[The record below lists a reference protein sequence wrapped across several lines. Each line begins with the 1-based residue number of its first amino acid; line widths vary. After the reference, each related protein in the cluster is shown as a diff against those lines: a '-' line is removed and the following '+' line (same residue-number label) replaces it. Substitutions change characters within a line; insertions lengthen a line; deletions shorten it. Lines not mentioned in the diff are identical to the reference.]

1 MLQNKDIE
9 TLRMLFSSHN
19 YVMTTAELTASKL
32 YYADIKQLLDE
43 GLIERVRRGYY
54 HWTQDYGESEV
65 VIINRLFPD
74 AVLCM
79 ETALFYYRYSDRNPA
94 EWNFAIDKNVSKRRT
109 KIDYPFIKAYRVE
122 SELVTL
128 GETEGEID
136 FHKVRIYDR
145 DRTICDVLRNM
156 NKMDKE
162 VFNKAV
168 QGYVKDPKKNIPNL
182 IEYAKVL
189 RVQTRVELFLSDEGQ
204 VIVGTERETG
214 LEGKAS
220 NVIKLTEKRRCLN
233 TINYSKHLELLEE
246 LQKTAISWVAFNHK
260 AKNEK

>member
-168 QGYVKDPKKNIPNL
+168 QG
-182 IEYAKVL
+182 
-189 RVQTRVELFLSDEGQ
+189 FS
-204 VIVGTERETG
+204 VG
-214 LEGKAS
+214 
-220 NVIKLTEKRRCLN
+220 I
-233 TINYSKHLELLEE
+233 
-246 LQKTAISWVAFNHK
+246 
-260 AKNEK
+260 

>member
-79 ETALFYYRYSDRNPA
+79 ETAYSI
-94 EWNFAIDKNVSKRRT
+94 IDT
-109 KIDYPFIKAYRVE
+109 
-122 SELVTL
+122 VT
-128 GETEGEID
+128 EI
-136 FHKVRIYDR
+136 
-145 DRTICDVLRNM
+145 LLN
-156 NKMDKE
+156 
-162 VFNKAV
+162 
-168 QGYVKDPKKNIPNL
+168 
-182 IEYAKVL
+182 
-189 RVQTRVELFLSDEGQ
+189 
-204 VIVGTERETG
+204 GT
-214 LEGKAS
+214 
-220 NVIKLTEKRRCLN
+220 
-233 TINYSKHLELLEE
+233 
-246 LQKTAISWVAFNHK
+246 LQ
-260 AKNEK
+260 